1 MENKISWEKEFSLVT
16 NRFVLKDIFK
26 VILITTA
33 IFQLL
38 IVLII
43 FFANG
48 GFMNFMTSVYMDT
61 WIIIGFSILAVFSML
76 LLGNRYGAEFTVD
89 TKGISYKS
97 GLREKRINRAVLLLM
112 LLAKPRSSG
121 AAFLAMS
128 SESDFYEWKSI
139 SKIIPY
145 SGPKV
150 IEVKNSW
157 RTVVRLYCTE
167 ENFEKVLNLCRE
179 QLKIMK

>member
-1 MENKISWEKEFSLVT
+1 
-16 NRFVLKDIFK
+16 
-26 VILITTA
+26 
-33 IFQLL
+33 
-38 IVLII
+38 
-43 FFANG
+43 
-48 GFMNFMTSVYMDT
+48 MNFMTSVYMDIS
-61 WIIIGFSILAVFSML
+61 IIIGFSILAVFSML

-97 GLREKRINRAVLLLM
+97 GLREKRINRIVLLLM

-121 AAFLAMS
+121 AAFLATS
-128 SESDFYEWKSI
+128 SESDFYEWKNI

-167 ENFEKVLNLCRE
+167 ENFEKVLDLCRK
-179 QLKIMK
+179 QLKI